1 MRRKTLDTVIKANMQ
16 ASRADEIE
24 EMKKIFFVLLKKW
37 TTDQSLSR
45 NLDQFKYYEK
55 DKDEEELTFENLQ
68 DVPAGLK
75 YMQNYKS

>member
-45 NLDQFKYYEK
+45 NLD
-55 DKDEEELTFENLQ
+55 
-68 DVPAGLK
+68 
-75 YMQNYKS
+75 